1 MCGWKAVAGK
11 TQKGSKWG
19 QETTAD
25 VTLLRWNWSS
35 VSNCSYFLRI
45 NFGSKMGV
53 TYTKTIYVFKCKR
66 KATQLKNNLTH
77 HCCHG
82 KAFAFEE
89 RPLLFSKERSL
100 LSLTVAP
107 IPHPELI
114 MGYWLI
120 QTTVIGAQWIHKV
133 TLSCHHDVLCV
144 RGYQRI
150 LGCSTFL
157 SNMLD

>member
-120 QTTVIGAQWIHKV
+120 HEDDWGTMDSQGHIIMPSWR
-133 TLSCHHDVLCV
+133 TLCSGLSAHV
-144 RGYQRI
+144 R
-150 LGCSTFL
+150 
-157 SNMLD
+157 MLHLFV

>member
-82 KAFAFEE
+82 KAFAWGAAIIIFK
-89 RPLLFSKERSL
+89 RAVT
-100 LSLTVAP
+100 SLTDRCTYTTTRAHHG
-107 IPHPELI
+107 ILI
-114 MGYWLI
+114 NPNHCDWGTMDSQGHIIMPSWR
-120 QTTVIGAQWIHKV
+120 
-133 TLSCHHDVLCV
+133 TLCSGLSAHV
-144 RGYQRI
+144 RMFH
-150 LGCSTFL
+150 LFV
-157 SNMLD
+157 